1 MNDRLFHMFDKRKSA
16 RVSLEDLLHGLH
28 VLSGDSK
35 KDKLA
40 RMALDMT
47 LRGPRA
53 ALRSSARRTTL
64 QR

>member
-40 RMALDMT
+40 RMAL
-47 LRGPRA
+47 
-53 ALRSSARRTTL
+53 
-64 QR
+64 